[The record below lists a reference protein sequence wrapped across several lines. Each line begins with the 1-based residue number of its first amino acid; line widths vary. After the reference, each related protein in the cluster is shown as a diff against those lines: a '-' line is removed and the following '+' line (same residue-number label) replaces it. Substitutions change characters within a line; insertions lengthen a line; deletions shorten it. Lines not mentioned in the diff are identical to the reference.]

1 MAGGETRAGS
11 VVVSRIGAQPVEA
24 RVGLVGRRQGVDRL
38 RESGVAAVARFP
50 LRRDLS
56 MPFQPFQS
64 IGLLR
69 VWQTFLLC
77 VYPRNSPPKSST
89 IVSRRKRLAYEN
101 DAIFCLS
108 GISRSYSSLLYIY
121 SIYSIR
127 VYMYM
132 YVYRMR
138 IVLRVATCG
147 EATSVVRISLPKHIH
162 RGLVGSSIV

>member
-24 RVGLVGRRQGVDRL
+24 RVSLVGRRQGVDRL

-77 VYPRNSPPKSST
+77 AYPRNSPPKSST
-89 IVSRRKRLAYEN
+89 SKTSRVRKRRHLLSVRYLALL
-101 DAIFCLS
+101 FF
-108 GISRSYSSLLYIY
+108 SSVYIY

>member
-1 MAGGETRAGS
+1 MKLESVWLDDDKGLTGS
-11 VVVSRIGAQPVEA
+11 AKVASRPWRGF
-24 RVGLVGRRQGVDRL
+24 RC
-38 RESGVAAVARFP
+38 VAICRCLFNLFSQSAFSEFGKRFSSVYIHATP
-50 LRRDLS
+50 LPNR
-56 MPFQPFQS
+56 P
-64 IGLLR
+64 
-69 VWQTFLLC
+69 
-77 VYPRNSPPKSST
+77 
-89 IVSRRKRLAYEN
+89 RRKRLAYEN

-127 VYMYM
+127 VYICM